1 MLTISVPGFET
12 FNNEKQE
19 FVYSSETILRMEH
32 SLISLSKWESKW
44 EKPFLGKEEKTPEE
58 VFSYIKLMCLDEQV
72 PEDVFQRLSQE
83 NMDAI
88 NEYIGQKMTAT
99 WFNDTTAR
107 PPSREIVTSELIY
120 HWMIAMNIPSEY
132 ETWHLN
138 RLTTLIKVINLK
150 NAPKKKMS
158 PAEIAKRNHELNEQR
173 RKQLGTSG

>member
-1 MLTISVPGFET
+1 MLVITIPGVEKFDPK
-12 FNNEKQE
+12 KQE
-19 FVYSSETILRMEH
+19 FVYGEPMLLRLEH
-32 SLISLSKWESKW
+32 SLVSLSKWESKW
-44 EKPFLGKEEKTPEE
+44 EVPFLGRDEKTSEQAFSYIQMMCLDEGVPEE
-58 VFSYIKLMCLDEQV
+58 VFRRLT
-72 PEDVFQRLSQE
+72 ED
-83 NMDAI
+83 NMNAI
-88 NEYIGQKMTAT
+88 NDYIGQKMTAT
-99 WFNDTTAR
+99 WFNDTTSK

-158 PAEIAKRNHELNEQR
+158 PAETAKRYHELNEQR